1 MQALL
6 NEIGAVRTA
15 TYPVTMQISKRT
27 RLKFADFASDF
38 AVLRL
43 IDQVFE
49 SEDFEPVPDYEGPEY
64 GQRRSCVGSYH
75 AGIDFDDPSQ
85 TARLVGVYLDA
96 INSWGR
102 TPDGDFYPGALDL
115 IKSLRRDG
123 VPVSDEGELSAA
135 LPSKTSGTLS
145 VSLDQFDRLGDP
157 RVVEQH
163 LQRIAANI
171 AADPAAA
178 VGSAKELVESVCKF
192 VLDDYGVA
200 YSTKDGLL
208 DLYKKAAKELK
219 LNRESVPGSAKG
231 SEAAQRVLQN
241 LATAVQSLAE
251 LRNELGLGHG
261 RTTPSPAFARHAR
274 LASNA
279 ARAVVEF
286 LLETWHERQRASS
299 PAA

>member
-1 MQALL
+1 
-6 NEIGAVRTA
+6 
-15 TYPVTMQISKRT
+15 MQISKRT
-27 RLKFADFASDF
+27 RLKFAEFASDF

-49 SEDFEPVPDYEGPEY
+49 SEDFEPKPDYEGTEY
-64 GQRRSCVGSYH
+64 GQRRACVGSYH
-75 AGIDFDDPSQ
+75 AAIDFDDPPQ
-85 TARLVGVYLDA
+85 AARVVNVYLDA
-96 INSWGR
+96 IKSWGR

-123 VPVSDEGELSAA
+123 VPVSDDGELTEL
-135 LPSKTSGTLS
+135 LPGKSPGALS

-171 AADPAAA
+171 GTDPAAA

-200 YSTKDGLL
+200 YSRKD
-208 DLYKKAAKELK
+208 DLYKKASKELK
-219 LNRESVPGSAKG
+219 LNREAVPGSAKG

-286 LLETWHERQRASS
+286 LLETWHERRPASF

>member
-1 MQALL
+1 M
-6 NEIGAVRTA
+6 E
-15 TYPVTMQISKRT
+15 ISKRS

-43 IDQVFE
+43 IDQVFDM
-49 SEDFEPVPDYEGPEY
+49 EDFEPLPDYQGPEY
-64 GQRRSCVGSYH
+64 GQRRGLVGAYH
-75 AGIDFDDPSQ
+75 AAIDFADEDQ
-85 TARLVGVYLDA
+85 IARLVNVYLEA
-96 INSWGR
+96 INAWGR
-102 TPDGDFYPGALDL
+102 QATGDLYPAALDL
-115 IKSLRRDG
+115 IRSLRRDG
-123 VPVSDEGELSAA
+123 VPVNDEAELTEPLPASARNREA
-135 LPSKTSGTLS
+135 LTVPLQ
-145 VSLDQFDRLGDP
+145 QFDRLGEP

-163 LQRIAANI
+163 LRRIAANTST
-171 AADPAAA
+171 DPAAA

-192 VLDDYGVA
+192 ILDDYGVPYA
-200 YSTKDGLL
+200 PADGVL

-219 LNRESVPGSAKG
+219 LNREAVPGSAKG

-241 LATAVQSLAE
+241 LSTAVQSLAE

-261 RTTPSPAFARHAR
+261 RTRLSPAFARHAR

-286 LLETWHERQRASS
+286 LLETWHERRRSAS